1 MVGLVRKCGGCGF
14 ENPRVWVSC
23 ARCDQL
29 LGPTDGADEPKQTP
43 ATNVTT
49 RRSSAARLP
58 ESRPVLPG
66 LSRGREPKAG
76 ASAGD
81 RASTGARSAGSG
93 EGPVLA
99 FVGQQQVN
107 TAIQLGTKSAFTGN
121 TPVLLAVEGER
132 GAGKTRSLVRAS
144 EVAAKQYENVRV
156 LYALCRSTEDGP
168 YAPFSR
174 LLLDRFDIT
183 PSSSPSAVRGQMAT
197 ATGEVLRSSEAP
209 LVSETTHLLGHV
221 AGVPF
226 PDSPFL
232 QTLAQR
238 PSELRTRAARAVTRF
253 FEGEA
258 ESRPLL
264 ILLDDMDNAE
274 REAWEVLEEL
284 LRTKSPIEVMVT
296 GAPPLLEQ
304 VNELSNKRSVLAAQL
319 EPLTQND
326 VTAMIKTLVP
336 ELVSVPESLAVVLT
350 HRSRGNPETLRELLL
365 ALFEGGLF
373 VKTAAG
379 LEVHLARL
387 EQGALAVT
395 MDDVIRARRD
405 SLEAHEREV
414 VERAA
419 VVGEVFWDGV
429 LLALQRAESALPGQ
443 DDDPIEIWSD
453 PQDERLLGR
462 SLSLLK
468 ERGFVV
474 RIEHSDIPGF
484 SEYTFQH
491 AGTRRVIYGD
501 LSEEVR
507 VRRHTVVARWLSMN
521 RRLRPEG
528 VAAVL
533 APHFEHAGASARAGR
548 AYLEAAAE
556 ERARLRTTMAL
567 RYVEKAVSLIDKQDV
582 AYRMDALHERGSL
595 LSLLGRHDEAEATF
609 RDMLRLAWTLGARGK
624 AGAALNRIARIYR
637 DRGEKSRTLHY
648 LEAALKLFR
657 EARDM
662 IGVASTFDD
671 LAQVHRSE
679 GNVEPAL
686 AAAKQALEIR
696 MRENDKRGE
705 ALSLNTIGDIML
717 DRGDFA
723 SARARL
729 KEALELRDAIGD
741 HEGALR
747 TRMAL
752 GRLAYYQ
759 KKLDDAVAIYRMSL
773 DRAREMSDH
782 RLQSALLNRLGEAL
796 SASGNREEAETAL
809 REAEELAKKVQDQQM
824 LAEIECNLGL
834 LALDAGRKEADE
846 LIDYALSLARAC
858 GSMEASAMAHRAR
871 ARLRSRTIY
880 DNGGKVS
887 GEAEKSFREAT
898 KLFGEC
904 GKRLERALTL
914 AEFGYYLV
922 EQGSKKEAREVLSRA
937 HEALRDLHLPGIRKV
952 SETLAAL

>member
-1 MVGLVRKCGGCGF
+1 MVGLVRKCGECGF
-14 ENPRVWVSC
+14 ENPRVWTSC

-29 LGPTDGADEPKQTP
+29 LGPTDVADEQKQTA
-43 ATNVTT
+43 ATSATT
-49 RRSSAARLP
+49 RRASVPRLP

-66 LSRGREPKAG
+66 LSLAREPQAAHPGAG
-76 ASAGD
+76 AGAHGPSSAE
-81 RASTGARSAGSG
+81 S
-93 EGPVLA
+93 PVLA

-107 TAIQLGTKSAFTGN
+107 TAIQLGTKSAFTSKA
-121 TPVLLAVEGER
+121 PVLVAVEGER
-132 GAGKTRSLVRAS
+132 GSGKTRALVRAS
-144 EVAAKQYENVRV
+144 EVAAKQYENVNV
-156 LYALCRSTEDGP
+156 LYALCRNTEDGP

-174 LLLDRFDIT
+174 LLLDRFGIT

-197 ATGEVLRSSEAP
+197 ATGEVLRSAEAP

-232 QTLAQR
+232 RTLARQ
-238 PSELRTRAARAVTRF
+238 PTELHKRAARAVTRF

-274 REAWEVLEEL
+274 QEAWEVLDEML
-284 LRTKSPIEVMVT
+284 NTKSPIEVMVA
-296 GAPPLLEQ
+296 GAPPLLER
-304 VNELSNKRSVLAAQL
+304 VSDLSRKRSVLAAKL
-319 EPLTQND
+319 KPLTRND

-336 ELVSVPESLAVVLT
+336 DLVSVPESLAVALT

-379 LEVHLARL
+379 LEVHLPRL

-395 MDDVIRARRD
+395 MDDIIRARRD
-405 SLEAHEREV
+405 SLERYEREV

-429 LLALQRAESALPGQ
+429 LLALQRAESPAPRE
-443 DDDPIEIWSD
+443 DEDPIEIWSD
-453 PQDERLLGR
+453 AQDETLLGY
-462 SLSLLK
+462 SLSLLE

-501 LSEEVR
+501 LPEEVR
-507 VRRHTVVARWLSMN
+507 VRRHAVIARWLSMN

-533 APHFEHAGASARAGR
+533 APHFEHAGAIARAGR

-567 RYVEKAVSLIDKQDV
+567 RYVEKAVSLIDEEDV
-582 AYRMDALHERGSL
+582 PHRMDALHERGSL
-595 LSLLGRHDEAEATF
+595 LSLLGRHDEAEAAF

-624 AGAALNRIARIYR
+624 AGAALNRIARVFR
-637 DRGEKSRTLHY
+637 DRGEKPRTLDY

-657 EARDM
+657 EAHDM

-696 MRENDKRGE
+696 MQENDKRGQ

-717 DRGDFA
+717 DRGDFI

-759 KKLDDAVAIYRMSL
+759 SKLDDAVAIYRMSL

-796 SASGNREEAETAL
+796 SASGKREEAETAL

-834 LALDAGRKEADE
+834 LALDAGHKEAEE

-858 GSMEASAMAHRAR
+858 GSMEASAMAHRAF
-871 ARLRSRTIY
+871 ARMRSRTVF
-880 DNGGKVS
+880 DDRGKVN
-887 GEAEKSFREAT
+887 GDAEKSFREAIR
-898 KLFGEC
+898 LFGEC

-914 AEFGYYLV
+914 AEFGYHLV
-922 EQGSKKEAREVLSRA
+922 EQGNKKDAREVLTRA
-937 HEALRDLHLPGIRKV
+937 HDALRGLQLPEIRKV
-952 SETLAAL
+952 SDTLAAL

>member
-1 MVGLVRKCGGCGF
+1 MGTER
-14 ENPRVWVSC
+14 
-23 ARCDQL
+23 
-29 LGPTDGADEPKQTP
+29 KQTA
-43 ATNVTT
+43 ATSTTT
-49 RRSSAARLP
+49 RRAPLPTLP

-66 LSRGREPKAG
+66 LSQGREPQLAK
-76 ASAGD
+76 SARG
-81 RASTGARSAGSG
+81 TGSG
-93 EGPVLA
+93 EGVALA

-107 TAIQLGTKSAFTGN
+107 TAIQLGTKSAFSNQST
-121 TPVLLAVEGER
+121 VLVALQGER
-132 GAGKTRSLVRAS
+132 GSGKTRALVRAS
-144 EVAAKQYENVRV
+144 EIAAKQYGDVCV

-174 LLLDRFDIT
+174 LLLDRFGIT

-197 ATGEVLRSSEAP
+197 ATGEVLKRTDAP
-209 LVSETTHLLGHV
+209 IVSETTHLLGHI

-232 QTLAQR
+232 RTLARQ
-238 PSELRTRAARAVTRF
+238 PSELHKRASRAVTRF

-258 ESRPLL
+258 ENRPLL
-264 ILLDDMDNAE
+264 ILLDDMDKAE
-274 REAWEVLEEL
+274 REAWELLDEL
-284 LRTKSPIEVMVT
+284 LDTKSPIEVIVA
-296 GAPPLLEQ
+296 GAEPLLER
-304 VNELSNKRSVLAAQL
+304 VGELSRQRSVLAVELKPL
-319 EPLTQND
+319 EKND
-326 VTAMIKTLVP
+326 VTAMIKSLVP
-336 ELVSVPESLAVVLT
+336 DLVSVPESLAVALT

-373 VKTAAG
+373 VRTPAG
-379 LEVHLARL
+379 LEVHLPRL
-387 EQGALAVT
+387 EEGALAVT
-395 MDDVIRARRD
+395 MDDIIRARRD
-405 SLEAHEREV
+405 SLERYEREV

-419 VVGEVFWDGV
+419 VVGEVFREGA
-429 LLALQRAESALPGQ
+429 LLALQRAESAPPDSG
-443 DDDPIEIWSD
+443 DDPLEIWSD
-453 PQDERLLGR
+453 DQDETVLAY
-462 SLSLLK
+462 SLSLLE

-491 AGTRRVIYGD
+491 AGTRRVIYND
-501 LSEEVR
+501 LPAEVR
-507 VRRHTVVARWLSMN
+507 VKRHAVIARWLGVN

-533 APHFEHAGASARAGR
+533 APHLEHAGAAAQAGR
-548 AYLEAAAE
+548 VYLEAAAE
-556 ERARLRTTMAL
+556 ERSRLRTTMAL
-567 RYVEKAVSLIDKQDV
+567 RYVDKAVSLIDEEDV
-582 AYRMDALHERGSL
+582 THRLDALHERGSL
-595 LSLLGRHDEAEATF
+595 LALLGRHDESESAF

-637 DRGEKSRTLHY
+637 DRGEKTRTLDY

-657 EARDM
+657 EAQDM

-696 MRENDKRGE
+696 IRENDKRGQ

-717 DRGDFA
+717 DRGDFGA
-723 SARARL
+723 ARKRL

-759 KKLDDAVAIYRMSL
+759 RKLDDAVTIYRMSL
-773 DRAREMSDH
+773 DRAREMSDS

-796 SASGNREEAETAL
+796 LANGKHEEAEAAL

-834 LALDAGRKEADE
+834 LALDADRKKAEE
-846 LIDYALSLARAC
+846 LIDYALSLGRAC
-858 GSMEASAMAHRAR
+858 GSMEASAMAHRAL
-871 ARLRSRTIY
+871 ARLRSRTVF
-880 DNGGKVS
+880 DDGGRANGD
-887 GEAEKSFREAT
+887 AEKSFREAIR
-898 KLFGEC
+898 LFGEC

-914 AEFGYYLV
+914 AEYGYHLI
-922 EQGSKKEAREVLSRA
+922 EKGNRKDAREVLSRA
-937 HEALRDLHLPGIRKV
+937 HEALRDLQLPEIRKV